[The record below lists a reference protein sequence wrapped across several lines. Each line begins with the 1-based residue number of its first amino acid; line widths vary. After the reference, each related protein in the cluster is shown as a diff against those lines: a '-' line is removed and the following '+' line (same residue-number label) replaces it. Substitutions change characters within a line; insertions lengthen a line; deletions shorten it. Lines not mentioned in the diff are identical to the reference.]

1 MKRLDIGTY
10 ATDQFECFIWAETLQ
25 LVADF
30 HIFKWWC
37 DDSQSSRQVS
47 PLAIIPTMGKQKN
60 YLRLRISRCVIWSS
74 DQEKKKIKPNHPIS
88 LVKLPNINH
97 QLPNDRNLGERKNVT
112 GSKKVSAVWD
122 FPVSAAA
129 ASNISCHAQL
139 STKLLDSVE
148 RDWTKFLNMLLWK
161 EYM

>member
-1 MKRLDIGTY
+1 
-10 ATDQFECFIWAETLQ
+10 
-25 LVADF
+25 
-30 HIFKWWC
+30 
-37 DDSQSSRQVS
+37 
-47 PLAIIPTMGKQKN
+47 MGKQKN

-88 LVKLPNINH
+88 LVKLPNINR

-129 ASNISCHAQL
+129 AANISCHAQL

-148 RDWTKFLNMLLWK
+148 RD
-161 EYM
+161 